1 METANLTSRQT
12 LLLKLIVHEHVQTAS
27 PVASRAI
34 VENYEVGIS
43 SATVRSEMSKLEE
56 LGYLTQPHT
65 SAGRVPTES
74 GFRYFVERLMEDQ
87 TLSLTKQRM
96 IAHQFYQTRDNLK
109 EWMPLAASVLAHTS
123 RGTAL
128 ITSPHAKRARYKHL
142 ELINTHGRAVLLVLV
157 LHGGTVEQQMLALP
171 RSLTQTELSETA
183 EQLNRLCHGFS
194 TLEIKQQL
202 AQVPALE
209 TDILQVV
216 ISLMQKVAR
225 MPAND
230 IYHHG
235 LPQLLQEPE
244 FAAAKGSSAK
254 LIRAIEEN
262 NQLRAIISDAL
273 SPLNEIGSIRVII
286 GGESKWDAL
295 RACSLVMT
303 RYGVANYATGA
314 LGILGPIRMSY
325 GRTISVVRF
334 VASILNELVY
344 DMYRPTAED
353 LPSTRKINSLAG

>member
-1 METANLTSRQT
+1 M
-12 LLLKLIVHEHVQTAS
+12 LLKFIVREHVQTAS
-27 PVASRAI
+27 PVASRVI

-43 SATVRSEMSKLEE
+43 SATVRNEMSKLEE
-56 LGYLTQPHT
+56 LGYLAQPHT
-65 SAGRVPTES
+65 SAGRIPTES

-87 TLSLTKQRM
+87 SLSPMKQRM

-109 EWMPLAASVLAHTS
+109 EWMPLAASVLAHTTQ
-123 RGTAL
+123 GTAV
-128 ITSPHAKRARYKHL
+128 ITSPHAKRAHYKHL

-171 RSLTQTELSETA
+171 HPMNQLALSEIA
-183 EQLNRLCHGFS
+183 ARLNRLCNGFS
-194 TLEIKQQL
+194 TPEIKEQL
-202 AQVPALE
+202 AQVSALE

-216 ISLMQKVAR
+216 ISLMQKMAS
-225 MPAND
+225 MPSNE
-230 IYHHG
+230 IYHYG

-244 FAAAKGSSAK
+244 FAAEKENSAR
-254 LIRAIEEN
+254 LIRVIEEDS
-262 NQLRAIISDAL
+262 QLRAIISDAL
-273 SPLNEIGSIRVII
+273 SPLNGIGSIRVII

-314 LGILGPIRMSY
+314 LGILGPIRTSY

-334 VASILNELVY
+334 VAGILNELVY
-344 DMYRPTAED
+344 DMYRPTEED
-353 LPSTRKINSLAG
+353 LPSARKINPVAD